1 MKKNEPNLDINL
13 LYQAILKLKT
23 TEDCDALFQDL
34 CTTKEI
40 EAMAQR
46 IIAAKY
52 LMAGKTYEQII
63 ELTNI
68 SSTTL
73 SRVSKCVKKGEGYK
87 NFID

>member
-1 MKKNEPNLDINL
+1 MKKNESNLDIKL
-13 LYQAILKLKT
+13 LYEAILKLKT
-23 TEDCDALFQDL
+23 VEDCDALFQDL

-46 IIAAKY
+46 VIAAKY

-73 SRVSKCVKKGEGYK
+73 SRVSKCVKKGKGYK
-87 NFID
+87 TFID